1 MAETTADSDMLI
13 ISGNVLSGIRM
24 NHMVHTERINNGGVG
39 GREQTEGMRHPETN
53 NSRKLLLLIKPKEQ
67 GEEGK
72 F

>member
-13 ISGNVLSGIRM
+13 ISGIRM
-24 NHMVHTERINNGGVG
+24 NHVVHAERINNGGVG
-39 GREQTEGMRHPETN
+39 GREQTKGMRHPETN